1 MNQYQNPDSKTIAQ
15 ICLRP
20 QMDTSKLTK
29 TISDIFE
36 NIGKSGDQALLEYT
50 ERFDKIKLDN
60 LLVSQAE
67 FDGAENAIPI
77 ALKNAIQNAY
87 QNILRFHS
95 TQKSEA
101 VKIETQAGVVC
112 WQESV
117 AIQKVG
123 LYIPGGT
130 APLFSTVLMLAIPAK
145 IAGCEDIIL
154 CSPPNEYGIINPAI
168 LYAAKLCGVTKM
180 VKAGGAQAIAAI
192 AIGTKTVPKV
202 DKIFGPGN
210 QYVTAAK
217 QKAFEMGT
225 AIDMP
230 AGPSE
235 VLVFADETGNPGYI
249 ASDLLAQAE
258 HGVDSQVVFV
268 TTEADLVDQVIQE
281 IDTQQRALPRREIT
295 KIALQHSHAVHM
307 NSVESAFE
315 FINEYAPEH
324 FIISS
329 NKSEEYIGFIKNA
342 GSVFLGNYTPESA
355 GDYASGTNHTLPT
368 NGHAKAFSGV
378 NLDSFLKKITFQQI
392 SKIGL
397 EGLGET
403 IIQMAEAEQLQ
414 AHANAVK
421 IRTTHS

>member
-20 QMDTSKLTK
+20 QMDTSKLSK
-29 TISDIFE
+29 TITDIFSDI
-36 NIGKSGDQALLEYT
+36 GTGGDKALSDFT
-50 ERFDKIKLDN
+50 ERFDKIKLDD

-67 FDGAENAIPI
+67 FDGAEHSIPVR
-77 ALKNAIQNAY
+77 LKNAIQNAY
-87 QNILRFHS
+87 RNILRFHN
-95 TQKSEA
+95 TQKSES
-101 VKIETQAGVVC
+101 VKIETQKGVVC

-117 AIQKVG
+117 PIQNVG

-180 VKAGGAQAIAAI
+180 VKAGGAQAIAAL
-192 AIGTKTVPKV
+192 AIGTETVPKA

-235 VLVFADETGNPGYI
+235 VLVFADKTGNPAYI

-268 TTEADLVDQVIQE
+268 TTEEDLVKQVIQE
-281 IDTQQRALPRREIT
+281 INSQQVVLPRQEIT
-295 KIALQHSHAVHM
+295 KIALEHSHAVYI
-307 NSVESAFE
+307 NSVESAFD

-329 NKSEEYIGFIKNA
+329 DQSEDYIGFIKNA

-378 NLDSFLKKITFQQI
+378 NLDAFLKKITFQQI
-392 SKIGL
+392 SKRGL

-421 IRTTHS
+421 IRTATS

>member
-1 MNQYQNPDSKTIAQ
+1 MNQYQNPDSESIQQ
-15 ICLRP
+15 ICIRP
-20 QMDTSKLTK
+20 KMDSSKLSN

-36 NIGKSGDQALLEYT
+36 NVQLRGDAALREYT
-50 ERFDKIKLDN
+50 ERFDKILLDN
-60 LLVSQAE
+60 QLVSQAE
-67 FDGAENAIPI
+67 INGAEHGLAT
-77 ALKNAIQNAY
+77 ALKVAIKNAF
-87 QNILRFHS
+87 QNISRFHRS
-95 TQKSEA
+95 QIIES
-101 VKIETQAGVVC
+101 VKVETQQGVVC
-112 WQESV
+112 WQESIP
-117 AIQKVG
+117 IQTVG

-154 CSPPNEYGIINPAI
+154 CTPPDKYGIVNQAI
-168 LYAAKLCGVTKM
+168 LYTAKLCGVTKII
-180 VKAGGAQAIAAI
+180 KAGGAQAIAAM
-192 AIGTKTVPKV
+192 ALGTETIPKA

-217 QKAFEMGT
+217 QKAFELGT

-235 VLVFADETGNPGYI
+235 VLVFADDTGNPSFI

-258 HGVDSQVVFV
+258 HGVDSQVIFV
-268 TTEADLVDQVIQE
+268 TTQANLVGQVMKEIEMQQRTLERQE
-281 IDTQQRALPRREIT
+281 ITAVALD
-295 KIALQHSHAVHM
+295 HSHVVCFDEL
-307 NSVESAFE
+307 NSAFN

-324 FIISS
+324 LIISS
-329 NKSEEYIGFIKNA
+329 DKSQDYISLIKNA

-378 NLDSFLKKITFQQI
+378 NLDAFVKKITFQEI
-392 SKIGL
+392 SQEGL
-397 EGLGET
+397 DGLGET

-421 IRTTHS
+421 IRMTKS